1 MDEDV
6 ELTLKPV
13 LEDIQEDILED
24 DLSVNETVIDYSESI
39 RQFNNNCVILGCAL
53 LLVIGIVSGI
63 LLGRLFNGIFR
74 D

>member
-1 MDEDV
+1 MNEDV
-6 ELTLKPV
+6 ELSVEPV
-13 LEDIQEDILED
+13 TEDIQEDILEN
-24 DLSVNETVIDYSESI
+24 DLSTNETVIDYSESL

>member
-6 ELTLKPV
+6 ELTLEPV
-13 LEDIQEDILED
+13 LEDVQEDNVENDI
-24 DLSVNETVIDYSESI
+24 SVSETVIDYSDSI

-53 LLVIGIVSGI
+53 LLVIGIISGI

>member
-6 ELTLKPV
+6 ELTVEPFV
-13 LEDIQEDILED
+13 EDVQEDNVENNI
-24 DLSVNETVIDYSESI
+24 SVSETVIDYSESI

>member
-1 MDEDV
+1 MNGTSENDLQAIHEGAEVDNV
-6 ELTLKPV
+6 
-13 LEDIQEDILED
+13 ED
-24 DLSVNETVIDYSESI
+24 DLSVYETVIDYSENL
-39 RQFNNNCVILGCAL
+39 RLFNNNCVYLGCAL